1 MQTNSTTNYVIN
13 ESYSFNL
20 FKDPLKILYAIYNAP
35 IPTILDSRRVYN
47 EPLLSIGSE
56 TINTNPPNESI
67 INARSLI
74 IANTLYAN
82 NLVFGKF
89 MWLRIKS

>member
-1 MQTNSTTNYVIN
+1 MVN
-13 ESYSFNL
+13 ENYSFNL
-20 FKDPLKILYAIYNAP
+20 FNEPLKIWYAIYNAP
-35 IPTILDSRRVYN
+35 IPTILDRRRVYN

-56 TINTNPPNESI
+56 TINTNPPNEST

-74 IANTLYAN
+74 ITNTLYDN

-89 MWLRIKS
+89 MWLRIKGC